1 LDTIVVYIE
10 NENEHIHLLESLNI
24 LNIKSHRLF
33 EGGKWTT
40 HFNKLQIYVDGLK
53 EINNEWVLLS
63 DSRDVLFYKDMNEI
77 NRIYDKYYSNYDI
90 VIQAETFS
98 HGCIFFRETD
108 LKRYEFNDTDYRW
121 ICSGLIMGKRLEIIK
136 WFEDVIKN
144 VPPKWDIADQP
155 ALEWGIENL
164 NGYKITLDSKCRLF
178 QQTAGNNETD
188 DGKTAGCGVNYH
200 LHYNKNFIKNTLTNT
215 EPCIFHAAGNAFL
228 HQVWKIIHGRM

>member
-1 LDTIVVYIE
+1 
-10 NENEHIHLLESLNI
+10 
-24 LNIKSHRLF
+24 
-33 EGGKWTT
+33 
-40 HFNKLQIYVDGLK
+40 
-53 EINNEWVLLS
+53 
-63 DSRDVLFYKDMNEI
+63 
-77 NRIYDKYYSNYDI
+77 
-90 VIQAETFS
+90 
-98 HGCIFFRETD
+98 
-108 LKRYEFNDTDYRW
+108 
-121 ICSGLIMGKRLEIIK
+121 MGKRLEIIK